1 MVFSVDVC
9 ASALMHTSRQC
20 QYQQQREQTLHPDTG
35 LSPFLLRLFLSSRFN
50 GFSVWSPA
58 PESLN
63 SLKNRR
69 YSSALKSEETMK
81 ILFCLFS

>member
-35 LSPFLLRLFLSSRFN
+35 LSPFLLGSQFGPLRQR
-50 GFSVWSPA
+50 A
-58 PESLN
+58 
-63 SLKNRR
+63 
-69 YSSALKSEETMK
+69 
-81 ILFCLFS
+81 